1 MSSLCKTLP
10 SALRLAEV
18 MNDRRQNT
26 VLADGGATLKLG
38 QKEMP
43 WVLPIPVEVVAN
55 SFETHHQFIQD
66 SSLCALMEQSADQAK
81 KESRKGKYLAG
92 IKMFRRGGDITT
104 PCYSAL
110 EHKEDA
116 QQMADLPTGTVT
128 FLFTDVEG
136 STKLWE
142 RYPEAMRA
150 TMARHD
156 EVLRGVMESSGG
168 FVFKTI
174 GDAFCVA
181 FSSASH
187 ALEAALTAQRALLS
201 KEREKTGPLRVR
213 MALHTGLADERGG
226 DYFGP
231 PVNRIARLLSA
242 GHGGQIFLSSVTK
255 ELVRDALP
263 EGTKLRDLG
272 ERRLKDLFRPERVF
286 QLITPELPTSF
297 PPLKT
302 LDARINNLPAQPTPL
317 VGRERELKEVCDL
330 LPGQGVRLLTLTGPG
345 GIGKTRLG
353 LQVAAELLDEFE
365 DGVFFVALAPTTDPS
380 LVASAIA
387 EPLGVVE
394 AGDQPLEEGLKDYLR
409 RKELLLLLDNFEQ
422 VLAGAPLVGELL
434 SACPELKVLATSR
447 SVLRVY
453 GEQEY
458 LVPPLELPS
467 PGRLPAIDSL
477 SQYEA
482 VRLFIER
489 AKAAR
494 PDFSVTDENAP
505 AVAEICT
512 RLDGLPL
519 AIELAAARI
528 KLLPP
533 KAMLER
539 LGSRLK
545 LLSGGSRDL
554 PERQRTLRGAIEWSY
569 TLLEESE
576 RVLFA
581 RLAVFSGGR
590 TLEAIEAVCGAK
602 GDLPVDAL
610 EGVSSLL
617 DKSLL
622 RQEEGP
628 EGEPRFVMLET
639 IHEYARER
647 LKASGE
653 AEETRR
659 LHAEYFLAL
668 AEGSEPELSEADQLA
683 CLERLEAEHDNM
695 RAALSWSLEK
705 EPEAALRLAGA
716 LARFWEMRARF
727 LEGSAWL
734 EAALLQSDR
743 ADSAT
748 RAKLLSE
755 AGTFAFYRTDFD
767 HAIELHG
774 EALELYRQVGDDN
787 GVAFALLCLGAQHM
801 EKGDHERAAP
811 FLEEALAL
819 SRRIGDKRN
828 TAGTLHNLGEVERQ
842 RGNYERAKAL
852 GMESIALLREI
863 KDDYNLSMVVGWV
876 GLLEVWSGDEPD
888 LAEEFLKEA
897 LALERELGYWAYG
910 AYCLEG
916 FAGLA
921 GARGQGARAARLWG
935 AAEALRTG
943 IGAPPTPEAR
953 PYYERSMAATRT
965 LLGEVAWE
973 AAFAQGPAMSP
984 EEAAEY
990 ALGENDRA

>member
-1 MSSLCKTLP
+1 
-10 SALRLAEV
+10 
-18 MNDRRQNT
+18 
-26 VLADGGATLKLG
+26 
-38 QKEMP
+38 
-43 WVLPIPVEVVAN
+43 
-55 SFETHHQFIQD
+55 
-66 SSLCALMEQSADQAK
+66 
-81 KESRKGKYLAG
+81 
-92 IKMFRRGGDITT
+92 
-104 PCYSAL
+104 
-110 EHKEDA
+110 
-116 QQMADLPTGTVT
+116 MADLPTGTVT

-136 STKLWE
+136 STKLWG
-142 RYPEAMRA
+142 RYPEAMQA

-156 EVLRGVMESSGG
+156 EVLREVMDSSGG
-168 FVFKTI
+168 YVFKTV

-187 ALEAALTAQRALLS
+187 ALEAALAAQRALLS
-201 KEREKTGPLRVR
+201 EEWEKIGPLRVR
-213 MALHTGLADERGG
+213 MALHTGSADERGG

-231 PVNRIARLLSA
+231 PVNRVARLLSA
-242 GHGGQIFLSSVTK
+242 GHGGQILLSSATK
-255 ELVRDALP
+255 ELVRDTLP
-263 EGTKLRDLG
+263 EGARLRDLG

-286 QLITPELPTSF
+286 QLLSPDLPTSY

-302 LDARINNLPAQPTPL
+302 LDTRMNNLPAQPTPL
-317 VGRERELKEVCDL
+317 VGRERELKEVRDL
-330 LPGQGVRLLTLTGPG
+330 LRTEGVRLLTLMGPG

-365 DGVFFVALAPTTDPS
+365 DGVFFVALAPIIDPA

-394 AGDQPLEEGLKDYLR
+394 AGDQPLEESLKGYLR
-409 RKELLLLLDNFEQ
+409 GKELLLLLDNFEQ

-434 SACPELKVLATSR
+434 SVCPKLKVLATSR
-447 SVLRVY
+447 SVLRIY

-458 LVPPLELPS
+458 PVPPLELPR
-467 PGRLPAIDSL
+467 PGRLPPIDRL

-505 AVAEICT
+505 AVAEICA

-528 KLLPP
+528 KLLTPG
-533 KAMLER
+533 AMLER

-545 LLSGGSRDL
+545 LLHGGSRDL
-554 PERQRTLRGAIEWSY
+554 PERQRTLRGTIEWSHA
-569 TLLEESE
+569 LLEEGE

-590 TLEAIEAVCGAK
+590 TLEAIETICDAR

-647 LKASGE
+647 LEASGE
-653 AEETRR
+653 AEEVRR
-659 LHAEYFLAL
+659 LHAAYFLAL
-668 AEGSEPELSEADQLA
+668 AEEAEPELSGADQLA

-705 EPEAALRLAGA
+705 EPETALRLAVA
-716 LARFWEMRARF
+716 LARFWEKRSYF
-727 LEGSAWL
+727 SEGSSWL
-734 EAALLQSDR
+734 EAALRLSDR
-743 ADSAT
+743 VEAATTHSAT
-748 RAKLLSE
+748 RARLLSE
-755 AGTFAFYRTDFD
+755 AGTFAFFRTDFE
-767 HAIELHG
+767 HAIVLHG
-774 EALELYRQVGDDN
+774 KALELYQELGDDS

-819 SRRIGDKRN
+819 SHRIGDKRN
-828 TAGTLHNLGEVERQ
+828 IAGTLHNLAEVERQ

-852 GMESIALLREI
+852 GMESIALLREMED
-863 KDDYNLSMVVGWV
+863 KWQLGMVVGWL
-876 GLLEVWSGDEPD
+876 GLLAVWSGDDHD
-888 LAEEFLKEA
+888 LAERSLEEA
-897 LALERELGYWAYG
+897 LALDRELGNWAYG
-910 AYCLEG
+910 AYCLES

-921 GARGQGARAARLWG
+921 GARAQGSRAARLWG
-935 AAEALRTG
+935 AAEALRTN
-943 IGAPPTPEAR
+943 IGAPRPLDAR
-953 PYYERSMAATRT
+953 LLYEPSMAAARAQ
-965 LLGEVAWE
+965 LGEAAWE
-973 AAFAQGPAMSP
+973 AAFAEGMAMSP

>member
-1 MSSLCKTLP
+1 
-10 SALRLAEV
+10 
-18 MNDRRQNT
+18 
-26 VLADGGATLKLG
+26 
-38 QKEMP
+38 
-43 WVLPIPVEVVAN
+43 
-55 SFETHHQFIQD
+55 
-66 SSLCALMEQSADQAK
+66 
-81 KESRKGKYLAG
+81 
-92 IKMFRRGGDITT
+92 
-104 PCYSAL
+104 
-110 EHKEDA
+110 
-116 QQMADLPTGTVT
+116 MADLPTGTVT

-136 STKLWE
+136 STKLWG
-142 RYPEAMRA
+142 RYPEAMQA

-156 EVLRGVMESSGG
+156 EVLREVMDSSGG
-168 FVFKTI
+168 YVFKTV

-187 ALEAALTAQRALLS
+187 ALEAALAAQRALLS
-201 KEREKTGPLRVR
+201 EEWEKIGPLRVR
-213 MALHTGLADERGG
+213 MALHTGSADERGG

-231 PVNRIARLLSA
+231 PVNRVARLLSA
-242 GHGGQIFLSSVTK
+242 GHGGQILLSSATK
-255 ELVRDALP
+255 ELVRDTLP
-263 EGTKLRDLG
+263 EGARLRDLG

-286 QLITPELPTSF
+286 QLLSPDLPTSY

-302 LDARINNLPAQPTPL
+302 LDTRMNNLPAQPTPL
-317 VGRERELKEVCDL
+317 VGRERELKEVRDL
-330 LPGQGVRLLTLTGPG
+330 LRTEGVRLLTLMGPG

-365 DGVFFVALAPTTDPS
+365 DGVFFVALAPIIDPA

-394 AGDQPLEEGLKDYLR
+394 AGDQPLEESLKGYLR
-409 RKELLLLLDNFEQ
+409 GKELLLLLDNFEQ

-434 SACPELKVLATSR
+434 SVCPKLKVLATSR
-447 SVLRVY
+447 SVLRIY

-458 LVPPLELPS
+458 PVPPLELPR
-467 PGRLPAIDSL
+467 PGRLPPIDRL

-505 AVAEICT
+505 AVAEICA

-528 KLLPP
+528 KLLTPG
-533 KAMLER
+533 AMLER

-545 LLSGGSRDL
+545 LLHGGSRDL
-554 PERQRTLRGAIEWSY
+554 PERQRTLRGTIEWSHA
-569 TLLEESE
+569 LLEEGE

-590 TLEAIEAVCGAK
+590 TLEAIETICDAR

-647 LKASGE
+647 LEASGE
-653 AEETRR
+653 AEEVRR
-659 LHAEYFLAL
+659 LHAAYFLAL
-668 AEGSEPELSEADQLA
+668 AEVAEPELSGADQLA

-705 EPEAALRLAGA
+705 EPETALRLAVA
-716 LARFWEMRARF
+716 LARFWEKRSYF
-727 LEGSAWL
+727 SEGSSWL
-734 EAALLQSDR
+734 EAALRLSDR
-743 ADSAT
+743 VEAATTHSAT
-748 RAKLLSE
+748 RARLLSE
-755 AGTFAFYRTDFD
+755 AGTFAFFRTDFE
-767 HAIELHG
+767 HAIVLHG
-774 EALELYRQVGDDN
+774 KALELYRELGDDS

-801 EKGDHERAAP
+801 EKGDHEQAAP

-819 SRRIGDKRN
+819 SHRIGDKRN
-828 TAGTLHNLGEVERQ
+828 IAGTLHNLAEVERQ

-852 GMESIALLREI
+852 GMESIALLREMED
-863 KDDYNLSMVVGWV
+863 KWQLGMVVGWL
-876 GLLEVWSGDEPD
+876 GLLAVWSGDDHD
-888 LAEEFLKEA
+888 LAERSLEEA
-897 LALERELGYWAYG
+897 LALDRELGNWAYG
-910 AYCLEG
+910 AYCLES

-921 GARGQGARAARLWG
+921 GARAQGSRAARLWG
-935 AAEALRTG
+935 AAEALRTN
-943 IGAPPTPEAR
+943 IGAPRPLDAR
-953 PYYERSMAATRT
+953 LLYEPSMAAARAQ
-965 LLGEVAWE
+965 LGEAAWE
-973 AAFAQGPAMSP
+973 AAFAEGMAMSP